1 MSPPMVEYQKV
12 MTEIV
17 YVNLPD
23 FNEPTPG
30 MAGSEL
36 FHGFIGEFARAKS
49 PEVKAF
55 VEAACAKWNVHFRAS
70 K

>member
-1 MSPPMVEYQKV
+1 MPPPMVEYQKV

-23 FNEPTPG
+23 FKEPVPG
-30 MAGSEL
+30 MGGSEL
-36 FHGFIGEFARAKS
+36 FHGFIAEFAWATN

-55 VEAACAKWNVHFRAS
+55 VDMACAKWNVHFRTL